1 MDYRDRFRL
10 LRIAHKLEQEDVA
23 DLCFVSQQ
31 TVSGW
36 ETHRS
41 HMSIDSIIILCNY
54 YKVSSDYILGLPEY
68 PRLDKDK

>member
-54 YKVSSDYILGLPEY
+54 YTFFSIACQYILNFY
-68 PRLDKDK
+68 